1 MSFTPTY
8 SIFTHSVGYHTR
20 GHSLLAKLDAIA
32 AAGIRGVEIFT
43 DDLWYFSQSEAFASI
58 LACSPSCS
66 SETALLTPPDS
77 PLARHS
83 YIHSKTPPPAEEVCC
98 NAYGTCT
105 REASQLEIAA
115 AKYISSYC
123 AERGL
128 EVICLQ
134 PLRDVEGWVEEV
146 DREAAMARVRSRF
159 DVMQA
164 LNTSLLLICSNNTP
178 APRTTGD
185 LASLVRDFT
194 RISDMASSF
203 TRQTGHVVR
212 VGYEAL
218 SWGSHVDLWSQAW
231 AVVKSTNRSNI
242 GLILDSFNTLGREFA
257 DPCSPSGIQEPIPH
271 TLSALA
277 TSLKRIT
284 TEVPGEKVFLLQIGD
299 AKRMPTPLLPS
310 PREGEERPSRM
321 IWSRSSRLF
330 PCEESRG
337 AFMPVKEFVG
347 AVVDAGYKGA
357 WSIEVF
363 NDSLD
368 DAAAKVPREHATRAR
383 EGLDRLVEVVFA

>member
-20 GHSLLAKLDAIA
+20 GHSLLTKLDAIA

-83 YIHSKTPPPAEEVCC
+83 YLHSKTLPSPKEEVCY
-98 NAYGTCT
+98 NAYGACT
-105 REASQLEIAA
+105 REASQLELAA
-115 AKYISSYC
+115 AKYISAYC

-134 PLRDVEGWVEEV
+134 PLRDVEGWVEES
-146 DREAAMARVRSRF
+146 DREVAMSRVRSRF

-164 LNTSLLLICSNNTP
+164 LNTSLLLICSNNIP

-185 LASLVRDFT
+185 LSALTRDF
-194 RISDMASSF
+194 RQISDMATSF
-203 TRQTGHVVR
+203 TRETGHVVR
-212 VGYEAL
+212 VGFEAL

-231 AVVKSTNRSNI
+231 AVVKSTNRINI

-257 DPCSPSGIQEPIPH
+257 DPCSPSGIQEPIP
-271 TLSALA
+271 TPSTTSPPASSASPPRCRGQDLFVA
-277 TSLKRIT
+277 DR
-284 TEVPGEKVFLLQIGD
+284 D

-330 PCEESRG
+330 PARRRG
-337 AFMPVKEFVG
+337 E
-347 AVVDAGYKGA
+347 
-357 WSIEVF
+357 
-363 NDSLD
+363 
-368 DAAAKVPREHATRAR
+368 
-383 EGLDRLVEVVFA
+383 RLCR